1 MFCALNYDICYI
13 LHTHIKFSVNLD
25 GNSKINEQIVIKSIV

>member
-13 LHTHIKFSVNLD
+13 LHTDIKFSVNLD